1 MRTNYIKYQN
11 LILYLC
17 QKLGGSIHG
26 RKKLFKLLYY
36 VDFDMF
42 EYKESRMTVTGTK
55 YYAWKMGPVPE
66 KEVFEKIISDMQ
78 QDGSITDAKEDTAPG
93 YHPTEVITAKK
104 DPNYSVFNDDEIFI
118 INKDNLKIDG
128 NKFYEAFF
136 DNYSIGDVIELQKGE
151 SVNDEDKLSIATFD
165 TLNKLINDIVEKIEE
180 QKED

>member
-1 MRTNYIKYQN
+1 MKKTYKFEEQKEKYM
-11 LILYLC
+11 I
-17 QKLGGSIHG
+17 
-26 RKKLFKLLYY
+26 
-36 VDFDMF
+36 VDD
-42 EYKESRMTVTGTK
+42 K
-55 YYAWKMGPVPE
+55 
-66 KEVFEKIISDMQ
+66 
-78 QDGSITDAKEDTAPG
+78 
-93 YHPTEVITAKK
+93 
-104 DPNYSVFNDDEIFI
+104 DEIFI

>member
-1 MRTNYIKYQN
+1 MKGGRDMKKTYKFEEQKEKYM
-11 LILYLC
+11 I
-17 QKLGGSIHG
+17 
-26 RKKLFKLLYY
+26 
-36 VDFDMF
+36 
-42 EYKESRMTVTGTK
+42 
-55 YYAWKMGPVPE
+55 
-66 KEVFEKIISDMQ
+66 
-78 QDGSITDAKEDTAPG
+78 EDD
-93 YHPTEVITAKK
+93 K
-104 DPNYSVFNDDEIFI
+104 DEIFI

>member
-1 MRTNYIKYQN
+1 MKGGRDMKKTYKFEEQKEKYM
-11 LILYLC
+11 I
-17 QKLGGSIHG
+17 
-26 RKKLFKLLYY
+26 
-36 VDFDMF
+36 VDD
-42 EYKESRMTVTGTK
+42 K
-55 YYAWKMGPVPE
+55 
-66 KEVFEKIISDMQ
+66 
-78 QDGSITDAKEDTAPG
+78 
-93 YHPTEVITAKK
+93 
-104 DPNYSVFNDDEIFI
+104 DEIFI

>member
-1 MRTNYIKYQN
+1 MRTNYIKYKN

-42 EYKESRMTVTGTK
+42 EYKESRKTVTGTK

-118 INKDNLKIDG
+118 INK
-128 NKFYEAFF
+128 
-136 DNYSIGDVIELQKGE
+136 VIEKYG
-151 SVNDEDKLSIATFD
+151 KLSGTQLEQLTHNEAPWCATEHNAEIPFELALYRG
-165 TLNKLINDIVEKIEE
+165 TAF
-180 QKED
+180 

>member
-1 MRTNYIKYQN
+1 MKGGRDMKKTYKFEEQKEKYG
-11 LILYLC
+11 IVDD
-17 QKLGGSIHG
+17 
-26 RKKLFKLLYY
+26 KK
-36 VDFDMF
+36 
-42 EYKESRMTVTGTK
+42 
-55 YYAWKMGPVPE
+55 
-66 KEVFEKIISDMQ
+66 
-78 QDGSITDAKEDTAPG
+78 
-93 YHPTEVITAKK
+93 
-104 DPNYSVFNDDEIFI
+104 EIFI

>member
-1 MRTNYIKYQN
+1 MKGGRDMKKTYIFEEQKEKYM
-11 LILYLC
+11 I
-17 QKLGGSIHG
+17 
-26 RKKLFKLLYY
+26 
-36 VDFDMF
+36 VDD
-42 EYKESRMTVTGTK
+42 K
-55 YYAWKMGPVPE
+55 
-66 KEVFEKIISDMQ
+66 
-78 QDGSITDAKEDTAPG
+78 
-93 YHPTEVITAKK
+93 
-104 DPNYSVFNDDEIFI
+104 DEIFI